1 MRRRDWLG
9 GCALL
14 MGVFQSGALSPAL
27 AEFGVGLGEIE
38 KPTSAASARFNEGLS
53 SFHLMLAAL
62 DKKDL
67 EPAMKTQIIAV
78 QQFMDAAILYEAAVK
93 MADGHLL
100 KPSPKTDQEQADVMY
115 FDAHA
120 EAYGVKLPV
129 SQRDLIN
136 AISGQVRKFSAR
148 IKSEDPRTLVRDLR
162 RQQALSNSATELQTF
177 LVSTTTMLTL
187 G

>member
-9 GCALL
+9 GCAFLI
-14 MGVFQSGALSPAL
+14 GVFQSRAVTPAF

-67 EPAMKTQIIAV
+67 EPAFKNQITAI
-78 QQFMDAAILYEAAVK
+78 QQFLDAANLYEAATK
-93 MADGHLL
+93 MADGHILR
-100 KPSPKTDQEQADVMY
+100 PSPKTDQEQADVMY
-115 FDAHA
+115 FAA
-120 EAYGVKLPV
+120 EDYGVKQPV
-129 SQRDLIN
+129 SQRDLVN
-136 AISGQVRKFSAR
+136 AISAQVRKFALR
-148 IKSEDPRTLVRDLR
+148 IKAEDPRALVRDLR

>member
-1 MRRRDWLG
+1 MRRRDWLSA
-9 GCALL
+9 CALL
-14 MGVFQSGALSPAL
+14 IGVFQFTPAL

-67 EPAMKTQIIAV
+67 DPAMKGQTTAV
-78 QQFMDAAILYEAAVK
+78 QQFLDAAALYETAVK

-100 KPSPKTDQEQADVMY
+100 KPSPKTEQEQADFMY
-115 FDAHA
+115 FGAHA
-120 EAYGVKLPV
+120 EAFGIKQPV

-136 AISGQVRKFSAR
+136 AISSQVRRFAMR
-148 IKSEDPRTLVRDLR
+148 VKSEDPKVLVRDLR

>member
-1 MRRRDWLG
+1 VVFSF
-9 GCALL
+9 
-14 MGVFQSGALSPAL
+14 GVFKPAL

-38 KPTSAASARFNEGLS
+38 KPTSVASARFNEGLS

-67 EPAMKTQIIAV
+67 EPAMKSQATAV
-78 QQFMDAAILYEAAVK
+78 QQFLEAANLYDAAVK

-115 FDAHA
+115 FGTHA
-120 EAYGVKLPV
+120 EAYGVRQPV
-129 SQRDLIN
+129 SQRDLVDVIAN
-136 AISGQVRKFSAR
+136 QVRKFATR
-148 IKSEDPRTLVRDLR
+148 IKSEDPRALVRDLR
-162 RQQALSNSATELQTF
+162 RQQAISNAATELQTF

>member
-1 MRRRDWLG
+1 MRRREWLSG
-9 GCALL
+9 FALL
-14 MGVFQSGALSPAL
+14 IGVFPFGVVKQAL

-38 KPTSAASARFNEGLS
+38 KPTSVASARFNEGLS

-67 EPAMKTQIIAV
+67 EPAMKTQATAV
-78 QQFMDAAILYEAAVK
+78 QQFSEAANLYEAAVK

-100 KPSPKTDQEQADVMY
+100 RASPKTDQEQADVIY
-115 FDAHA
+115 FGAHA
-120 EAYGVKLPV
+120 EAYGIKQPV
-129 SQRDLIN
+129 SQRELLN
-136 AISGQVRKFSAR
+136 VISNQIRRFALR
-148 IKSEDPRTLVRDLR
+148 IKSEDPRVLVRDLR
-162 RQQALSNSATELQTF
+162 RQQAISNSATELQTF